1 MELTCE
7 SLEAL
12 LPEMIDGRLGKEEE
26 MGAAT
31 HLATC
36 ESCRLIVDETNQ
48 VRVAAR
54 EYGRVEM
61 PDDVRARIRGSLEEE
76 QARG

>member
-7 SLEAL
+7 TLEAL
-12 LPEMIDGRLGKEEE
+12 LPEMMDGRLGSEEE

-36 ESCRLIVDETNQ
+36 DKCRLIVDETSQ

-54 EYGRVEM
+54 EYGRIKM
-61 PDDVRARIRGSLEEE
+61 PDEVRARIRGSLEEE
-76 QARG
+76 QGRG

>member
-7 SLEAL
+7 SLETL
-12 LPEMIDGRLGKEEE
+12 LPEMIDGRLSKEQE

-36 ESCRLIVDETNQ
+36 ENCRLIVDETNQ
-48 VRVAAR
+48 VRIAAR
-54 EYGRVEM
+54 EHGRLEM
-61 PDDVRARIRGSLEEE
+61 PDEVRARIRGSLDEE

>member
-7 SLEAL
+7 SLGAL
-12 LPEMIDGRLGKEEE
+12 LPEMIDGRLSKEEE

-36 ESCRLIVDETNQ
+36 ENCRLIVDETNQ
-48 VRVAAR
+48 LRIAAR
-54 EYGRVEM
+54 EHGRVEM
-61 PDDVRARIRGSLEEE
+61 PDEACARIRVSLEAE

>member
-12 LPEMIDGRLGKEEE
+12 LPEMIDGRLDKEEE

-36 ESCRLIVDETNQ
+36 KSWRLMVDETNQ
-48 VRVAAR
+48 ARVAA
-54 EYGRVEM
+54 
-61 PDDVRARIRGSLEEE
+61 
-76 QARG
+76 